1 MGEGKGGGGEKSVCR
16 GLELGVWW
24 LGGHENVN
32 LDVSEAIYSSL
43 GNTKWG
49 EGGGDC
55 VSGLNLNHIV
65 QQTKCYHK

>member
-1 MGEGKGGGGEKSVCR
+1 MNEGVTDGRRKGRRGGKSVCR

-43 GNTKWG
+43 GMQSG
-49 EGGGDC
+49 EREGE
-55 VSGLNLNHIV
+55 IV
-65 QQTKCYHK
+65 

>member
-1 MGEGKGGGGEKSVCR
+1 MRERKRSRERWSVC
-16 GLELGVWW
+16 GGVGSWW

-43 GNTKWG
+43 GMQSG
-49 EGGGDC
+49 EGVGVC

-65 QQTKCYHK
+65 QQTKCYK